1 MQIGWVG
8 GLNRSETYLTSM
20 ATAAGHN
27 LEFHN
32 GDVRGNG
39 FKALCRLVNRSSF
52 VIILITINS
61 HQGVHLAK
69 RMARKHNRPAIVMQ
83 RCSQFTFRE
92 LLAEFDGKN
101 GAADLKFGAY
111 KETVQM

>member
-20 ATAAGHN
+20 ATAAGHK

-39 FKALCRLVNRSSF
+39 FKGLRRLVHRSSF

-61 HQGVHLAK
+61 HQGVQLAK
-69 RMARKHNRPAIVMQ
+69 RMARKNNCPAIVMQ
-83 RCSQFTFRE
+83 RCSPFTFRE
-92 LLAEFDGKN
+92 LLAAFDGKN
-101 GAADLKFGAY
+101 GAADLKSSAY